1 MSTNLCSHTVEE
13 RASIVAALVRHSVT
27 SWLEVAKHV
36 RAAKLELTESDF
48 TIFIQITGL
57 TRAICDKLLR
67 IAQCQRLYEREFQKH
82 CNRLD
87 GWTNLYELSKLK
99 NAAIDNFVQ
108 HIEHDTNVAVTNEFI
123 RSFASSKSSGSKA
136 PASFVVAK
144 VLLLHDELNRLDLV
158 EFDKIK
164 ELLGDIQRKIDAAA
178 PAIVIKVFDVKLA
191 DVEARLSFDTS
202 NEQDDPGTDVGS
214 AFILPSNPESHSQN
228 INF

>member
-36 RAAKLELTESDF
+36 REAKIELPEGDF

-57 TRAICDKLLR
+57 TNAICDKLLR

-87 GWTNLYELSKLK
+87 GWTNLYELSKLN

-123 RSFASSKSSGSKA
+123 RSFASSKSSASKA

-144 VLLLHDELNRLDLV
+144 VSLLHDELNRLDLV

-202 NEQDDPGTDVGS
+202 NEQGDPGTDSGS